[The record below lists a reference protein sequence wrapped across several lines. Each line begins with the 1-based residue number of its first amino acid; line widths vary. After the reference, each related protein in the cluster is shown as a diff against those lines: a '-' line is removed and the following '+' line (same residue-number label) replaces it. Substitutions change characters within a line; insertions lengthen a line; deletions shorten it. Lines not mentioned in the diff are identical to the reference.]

1 MVDVPRFMTIMGSG
15 ETAPTMMK
23 VHRDLIAALSA
34 QLSHRPRAVV
44 LDTPYGFQENAPE
57 LAVRAQ
63 DYFAKSVGHAI
74 EVAGLQRL
82 QGADPVMIEQG
93 LTRVRRADYVFAG
106 PGSPTYALR
115 QWAGSA
121 LAELI
126 KEKLRT
132 GGAVTFASAAALT
145 LGRVTVPVYEIYKVG
160 AEPVWLEGLDLLS
173 VANLPV
179 AVIPH
184 YDNAEGGH
192 HDTRFCYLGERR
204 LAMLEESLPD
214 GVHVLGVDE
223 HTGVILNLEE
233 DTATVVGNGS
243 ITVRVS
249 GHSRTYPTGTV
260 LPIDALR
267 DPSLDAPLGSRGAA
281 SGSGATEARTAAA
294 SESSLHPVTGSPT
307 DSSVD
312 LSLGAATDRAVAEFD
327 RSLATGDAEGAV
339 RAVLALEDAMTA
351 WSVDTLQSDESD
363 RARAALRSMILRL
376 GTAAVGGLKDP
387 SEVHGPM
394 IELIMKLRAE
404 VRDAKNFELSDLI
417 RDGLA
422 ERGVEVR
429 DSRDGATW
437 IWNTGSTAPGLSDL

>member
-1 MVDVPRFMTIMGSG
+1 MSEVPRILTIMGSG

-23 VHRDLIAALSA
+23 VHRDLIAQLGA
-34 QLSHRPRAVV
+34 QLTAAPRAVV

-57 LAVRAQ
+57 LAARAQ
-63 DYFAKSVGHAI
+63 EYFAKSVGHSL

-82 QGADPVMIEQG
+82 HDMDPVMVEQG
-93 LTRVRRADYVFAG
+93 LTKVRLADYLFAG

-115 QWAGSA
+115 QWSGSA
-121 LAELI
+121 VADLI

-160 AEPVWLEGLDLLS
+160 AEPVWLEGLDLLAE
-173 VANLPV
+173 ANLAV

-223 HTGVILNLEE
+223 HTGVILDL
-233 DTATVVGNGS
+233 DADRATVVGNGS
-243 ITVRVS
+243 ITVRVA
-249 GHSRTYPTGTV
+249 GHSRSYPTGSV
-260 LPIDALR
+260 IPIDALR
-267 DPSLDAPLGSRGAA
+267 DPALTSAIVTHLSGSRSEA
-281 SGSGATEARTAAA
+281 GSHPPESSTQGTGATQADGPTEVLVT
-294 SESSLHPVTGSPT
+294 SLA
-307 DSSVD
+307 
-312 LSLGAATDRAVAEFD
+312 AATDSANRDFEQ
-327 RSLATGDAEGAV
+327 SLQAGDAEGAV
-339 RAVLALEDAMTA
+339 RAALALEDAITA

-394 IELIMKLRAE
+394 IDLIMRLRAE
-404 VRDAKNFELSDLI
+404 VRAAKNFEMSDLI

-422 ERGVEVR
+422 ALGVEVR
-429 DSRDGATW
+429 DGREGASW
-437 IWNTGSTAPGLSDL
+437 VWSDQPL